1 MTLTTKPTDDA
12 STMPHAHPA
21 GAGRASK
28 CYYQGAWHDG
38 PTPLM
43 DSDTNAT
50 WMANTVFDGAR
61 AFAGV
66 VPDLALHCQRIIRSA
81 LSLGMKPPVTA
92 AEIEALAREGIR
104 RFPAETELYVRPM
117 FWIQAGAIPFD
128 ADSTRF
134 ALVLSPDPLPP
145 ATGFSATLSPYRRPS
160 PDQAPTQAKAAC
172 LYPMSTLAV
181 VEARSRGFGNAVM
194 RSPDGTV
201 AEFATQNLW
210 LVKDGV
216 YLTPVPNGCF
226 LAGITRA
233 RVLQLLRDA
242 GHRVE
247 ERVVK
252 VEELHT
258 ADEIFST
265 GNHGKVL
272 PLIRYEDRALTHH
285 AATMV
290 ARSLYFEFAKSQPI

>member
-1 MTLTTKPTDDA
+1 MTLTTKPAAEVPMT
-12 STMPHAHPA
+12 HPTTGSA
-21 GAGRASK
+21 TRPSS

-38 PTPLM
+38 PTALM

-66 VPDLALHCQRIIRSA
+66 APDLALHCQRIIRSA
-81 LSLGMKPPVTA
+81 HSLGMKPPVTA

-104 RFPAETELYVRPM
+104 RFPVEIELYVRPM
-117 FWIQAGAIPFD
+117 FWVQAGAIPFD
-128 ADSTRF
+128 PDSTRF

-160 PDQAPTQAKAAC
+160 PDQAPTEAKAAC

-181 VEARSRGFGNAVM
+181 TEARSRGFGNAVM

-210 LVKDGV
+210 LVTDGV
-216 YLTPVPNGCF
+216 YVTPIPNGCF

-233 RVLQLLRDA
+233 RVLQLLRAA
-242 GHRVE
+242 GHQVE
-247 ERVVK
+247 ERAVA
-252 VEELHT
+252 VEELLT

-272 PLIRYEDRALTHH
+272 PVIRYQDRVLARHE
-285 AATMV
+285 ATLV
-290 ARSLYFEFAKSQPI
+290 ARAAYFEFAKSQPI